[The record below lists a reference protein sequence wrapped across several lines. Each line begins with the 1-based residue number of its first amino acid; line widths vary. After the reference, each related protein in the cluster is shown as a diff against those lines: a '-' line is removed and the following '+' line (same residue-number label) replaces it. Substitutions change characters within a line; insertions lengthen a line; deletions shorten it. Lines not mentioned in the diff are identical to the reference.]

1 MGLLDRFALVGVNML
16 LGVGFKGFKEQAR
29 PSVSLF
35 LLPEDSYV
43 KLTASS
49 LAPCCTA

>member
-1 MGLLDRFALVGVNML
+1 MALLDRFALVGGNTL
-16 LGVGFKGFKEQAR
+16 LGVGFKGSKEETR
-29 PSVSLF
+29 PSVSFF

-49 LAPCCTA
+49 LAPCYTA